1 MRLMHAHRRVEGH
14 VSAAAAASLHSLRHG
29 APVPH
34 HPTRLRMPKV
44 SSVHPRRGHVPTT
57 VGTARHRVRTPGHHR
72 PAHHVLAHRARRPAR
87 RHLPDHGGLRLHAH
101 VLAVPRGVHPGG
113 HRRLHHHPAARG
125 LHDVTHVV
133 HHVRVAVAH
142 RHSTARTRGG
152 LLRVVRV
159 VSLPLPHRRL
169 LRESAV
175 GLLLLLLLHL
185 LVGMVMV
192 PVGYVTVHV
201 PVRVTVRVPRRRRRE
216 PDAKH
221 RRRPGGP
228 FLLPFCPAAAAA
240 ATLRLIVGIR

>member
-14 VSAAAAASLHSLRHG
+14 VSAAAASLHSLRHG

-44 SSVHPRRGHVPTT
+44 SSVHPRRGHVPTG
-57 VGTARHRVRTPGHHR
+57 GTARHRVCTPGHHR

-87 RHLPDHGGLRLHAH
+87 RHLPDHGGRRLHAAH
-101 VLAVPRGVHPGG
+101 VLAVPRGVHAGG

-142 RHSTARTRGG
+142 RHSTARTCGG
-152 LLRVVRV
+152 LRVVLRV
-159 VSLPLPHRRL
+159 VSLTLPHRRL

-192 PVGYVTVHV
+192 PVGYVAVHV

-221 RRRPGGP
+221 RRRPGRTL
-228 FLLPFCPAAAAA
+228 LLPFRTAAAAA
-240 ATLRLIVGIR
+240 ALRLIVGIR